1 MGTFILFAI
10 ILIVIIL
17 LFFAKDYYKDY
28 KKMERNGG
36 IRKKYKVLIDYF
48 IEFDPEMIVLK
59 ETNMY
64 CFLGAQHYKGSLT
77 FRFQHTFDKINI
89 NFTMNHNY
97 LGVHKLEWVFHEN
110 MPQEDM
116 IYHIEREIKQ
126 YCTEKF
132 NN

>member
-1 MGTFILFAI
+1 
-10 ILIVIIL
+10 
-17 LFFAKDYYKDY
+17 
-28 KKMERNGG
+28 
-36 IRKKYKVLIDYF
+36 
-48 IEFDPEMIVLK
+48 
-59 ETNMY
+59 
-64 CFLGAQHYKGSLT
+64 
-77 FRFQHTFDKINI
+77 
-89 NFTMNHNY
+89 MNHNY